1 MNVHLLLLIVLT
13 LSSMCAVM
21 AQDMLKAA
29 VALGA
34 ASVALTLLFY
44 EMAAPWAA
52 VFELSVCAGLI
63 TVLFVSSI
71 NLVRG
76 EERFLTESRHRF
88 AVLPIFAFCFAAG
101 LWLFG
106 DHVTATLLPLRD
118 PSAVDPGVGAAL
130 WGLRRR
136 DILGQILMFLA
147 GVLAIAAFFG
157 PAKPPQAPAAVPA
170 TGCGMAVEK
179 EDA

>member
-1 MNVHLLLLIVLT
+1 MNVHLFLLAALAFF
-13 LSSMCAVM
+13 SMCAVM
-21 AQDMLKAA
+21 ADDLLKAA
-29 VALGA
+29 VSLGA

-71 NLVRG
+71 NLIRG
-76 EERFLTESRHRF
+76 EERFLAESRHRF
-88 AVLPIFAFCFAAG
+88 AALPLFAFCFAAG

-106 DHVTATLLPLRD
+106 DHVSATLLPARD
-118 PSAVDPGVGAAL
+118 GASDPGVGAAL
-130 WGLRRR
+130 WSLRRR
-136 DILGQILMFLA
+136 DILGQICMFLA

-157 PAKPPQAPAAVPA
+157 PAKPAEKAVGAPA
-170 TGCGMAVEK
+170 TGCDMARER